1 MIDERIIELY
11 RSQLAASNEE
21 KGMLYAQVKSLT
33 EEVSMLRQSVE
44 QSKHDTSEQVK
55 ELLSELKSLHE
66 EVKAKDKRIAE
77 LEERLSDALAQIK
90 LGNKKRFVRT
100 SEQVKLL
107 NNRDKD
113 VRSEEK
119 SDYDGSTNAPLH
131 GEQEDSHENLPST
144 SKKSAVSR
152 ASKTPNHVD
161 ETVVHELK
169 DYYELPE
176 GARFM
181 KRKGEI
187 DLCYY
192 TVFEY
197 HPAKIVKHVYE
208 VARVQLSDGSFEPTM
223 ECPNIVERC
232 PFSARMFAEMLSWK
246 YVYNLSVNKIR
257 RRLASLG
264 VFLSRSSLNRYLHM
278 GIRAIREKL
287 EVLFRNEVKDTDYLM
302 IDETCALIGMVKNN
316 QKSFK
321 KKYIWAFYA
330 HLKKMVYYLYEQ
342 GSRARKVVTD
352 FLDTFCGYISSDG
365 YVAYSVFDDAERYPE
380 IIRCGCWTHARRL
393 FVEALDS
400 CSEARTV
407 INDIA
412 DLFKVEAECAK
423 KELDA
428 HERKTERE
436 NRSVPIMTRIYCRI
450 KSLSKDAVIMSNS
463 LMKKA
468 INYMLNQWE
477 SLRNFILDGRVQLS
491 NNLCEQRMKPLK
503 LNLKV
508 CQNIGSETAAENAS
522 FMFSLMESCKLNKL
536 KEEPYME
543 MLFNSLCMEEVDWK
557 QNLPCFYKQ

>member
-11 RSQLAASNEE
+11 RSQLAAANEE
-21 KGMLYAQVKSLT
+21 KGMLYAQVKALT
-33 EEVSMLRQSVE
+33 EEVSMLRSSMQ
-44 QSKHDTSEQVK
+44 DTSQRID
-55 ELLSELKSLHE
+55 ELLSEIKSLHDTL
-66 EVKAKDKRIAE
+66 KAKDKRIAD
-77 LEERLSDALAQIK
+77 LEKQLSDALEQNK
-90 LGNKKRFVRT
+90 LGRKKRFVRS
-100 SEQVKLL
+100 SEQARLL

-113 VRSEEK
+113 VRAEER
-119 SDYDGSTNAPLH
+119 SDYDGSSNAQLQ
-131 GEQEDSHENLPST
+131 GNQEEEGQQERQNTT
-144 SKKSAVSR
+144 SKKEAASR
-152 ASKTPNHVD
+152 APKTPNHVD

-197 HPAKIVKHVYE
+197 QSAKIIKHVYE
-208 VARVQLSDGSFEPTM
+208 VARVQLADGSFEPTM
-223 ECPNIVERC
+223 DCPNIVDRC

-257 RRLASLG
+257 RRLSSLG
-264 VFLSRSSLNRYLHM
+264 VFLSRSTLNRYLHM
-278 GIRAIREKL
+278 GIRAIRAKL
-287 EVLFRNEVKDTDYLM
+287 EELFRNEVKDTDYLM
-302 IDETCALIGMVKNN
+302 IDETCALIGMVKND

-330 HLKKMVYYLYEQ
+330 HLKKMVYYLYES

-352 FLDTFCGYISSDG
+352 FLDAFCGYISSDG
-365 YVAYSVFDDAERYPE
+365 YVAYSVFDDAEKYPE

-393 FVEALDS
+393 FVEALES

-407 INDIA
+407 INDVA
-412 DLFKVEAECAK
+412 DLFKVEAECEK
-423 KELDA
+423 KGLDVQA
-428 HERKTERE
+428 RKIERE
-436 NRSVPIMTRIYCRI
+436 NRSSHIMTRIYCRI
-450 KSLSKDAVIMSNS
+450 KSLSHDTAIMANS

-468 INYMLNQWE
+468 VAYMLNQWE

-491 NNLCEQRMKPLK
+491 NNLCEQRMKPIK

-543 MLFNSLCMEEVDWK
+543 MLFNSLCMEQVDWK

>member
-11 RSQLAASNEE
+11 RSQLAAANEE
-21 KGMLYAQVKSLT
+21 KGMLYAQVKALT
-33 EEVSMLRQSVE
+33 EEVSMLRSSMQ
-44 QSKHDTSEQVK
+44 DTSQRID
-55 ELLSELKSLHE
+55 ELLSEIKSLHDTL
-66 EVKAKDKRIAE
+66 KAKDKRIAD
-77 LEERLSDALAQIK
+77 LEKQLSDALEQNK
-90 LGNKKRFVRT
+90 LGRKKRFVRS
-100 SEQVKLL
+100 SEQARLL

-113 VRSEEK
+113 VRAEER
-119 SDYDGSTNAPLH
+119 SDYDGSSNAQLQ
-131 GEQEDSHENLPST
+131 GNQEEEGQQERQNTT
-144 SKKSAVSR
+144 SKKEAASR
-152 ASKTPNHVD
+152 APKTPNHVD

-169 DYYELPE
+169 EYYELPE

-197 HPAKIVKHVYE
+197 QPAKIVKHVYE
-208 VARVQLSDGSFEPTM
+208 VARVQLADGSFEPTM
-223 ECPNIVERC
+223 DCPNIVDRC

-257 RRLASLG
+257 RRLSSLG
-264 VFLSRSSLNRYLHM
+264 VFLSRSTLNRYLHM
-278 GIRAIREKL
+278 GIRTIREKL
-287 EVLFRNEVKDTDYLM
+287 EELFRNEVKDTDYLM
-302 IDETCALIGMVKNN
+302 IDETCALIGMVKND

-330 HLKKMVYYLYEQ
+330 HLKKMVYYLYES

-365 YVAYSVFDDAERYPE
+365 YVAYSVFDDAEKYPE

-393 FVEALDS
+393 FVEALES

-407 INDIA
+407 INDVA
-412 DLFKVEAECAK
+412 DLFKVEAECEK
-423 KELDA
+423 KGLDVQS
-428 HERKTERE
+428 RKIERE
-436 NRSVPIMTRIYCRI
+436 NRSSHIMTRIYCRI
-450 KSLSKDAVIMSNS
+450 KSLSQDTVIMANS

-468 INYMLNQWE
+468 VTYMLNQWE

-491 NNLCEQRMKPLK
+491 NNLCEQRMKPIK

-543 MLFNSLCMEEVDWK
+543 SLFNSLCMEQVDWK

>member
-11 RSQLAASNEE
+11 RSQLAAANEE
-21 KGMLYAQVKSLT
+21 KGMLYAQVKALT
-33 EEVSMLRQSVE
+33 EEVSMLRLSME
-44 QSKHDTSEQVK
+44 QSKQATDDF
-55 ELLSELKSLHE
+55 LSEIKSLCKKVE
-66 EVKAKDKRIAE
+66 EKDKRIAN
-77 LEERLSDALAQIK
+77 LEQQLSDALEQSK
-90 LGNKKRFVRT
+90 LGRKKRFVRS
-100 SEQVKLL
+100 SEQARLL

-113 VRSEEK
+113 VRAEEK
-119 SDYDGSTNAPLH
+119 SDYDGSSNAPLQDNQEEEIQ
-131 GEQEDSHENLPST
+131 EQQDT
-144 SKKSAVSR
+144 SKKEAAPRSP
-152 ASKTPNHVD
+152 KIPNHADETITHKVD
-161 ETVVHELK
+161 E
-169 DYYELPE
+169 YYKLPE
-176 GARFM
+176 GARYM
-181 KRKGEI
+181 QRNGEL

-197 HPAKIVKHVYE
+197 QPAKIIKHVYE
-208 VARVQLSDGSFEPTM
+208 VARVQLADGSFEPTM
-223 ECPNIVERC
+223 KCPNIVERC

-264 VFLSRSSLNRYLHM
+264 VFLSRSTLNRYLHM

-287 EVLFRNEVKDTDYLM
+287 EELFRNEVKDTDYLM
-302 IDETCALIGMVKNN
+302 IDETCALVGMVKKN

-330 HLKKMVYYLYEQ
+330 HLKNMVYYLYEE

-352 FLDTFCGYISSDG
+352 FLDTFYGYISSDG
-365 YVAYSVFDDAERYPE
+365 YVAYSIFDDAEKYPE

-393 FVEALDS
+393 FVEALES

-407 INDIA
+407 INDVA
-412 DLFKVEAECAK
+412 DLFKVEAECEK
-423 KELDA
+423 KDYDVL
-428 HERKTERE
+428 ERKTERE
-436 NRSVPIMTRIYCRI
+436 KRSVPIMTRIYCRV
-450 KSLSKDAVIMSNS
+450 KSLSKDAAIMSNS

-468 INYMLNQWE
+468 VNYMLNQWE

-491 NNLCEQRMKPLK
+491 NNLCEQRMKPIK

-522 FMFSLMESCKLNKL
+522 FMFSLIESCKLNKL

-543 MLFNSLCMEEVDWK
+543 TLFNSLCMEKVDWK
-557 QNLPCFYKQ
+557 QNLPCFYKQKC

>member
-11 RSQLAASNEE
+11 RSQLAAANEE
-21 KGMLYAQVKSLT
+21 KGMLYAQVKALT
-33 EEVSMLRQSVE
+33 EEVSMLRLSME
-44 QSKHDTSEQVK
+44 QSKQATNEF
-55 ELLSELKSLHE
+55 LSEIKSLCQRLE
-66 EVKAKDKRIAE
+66 EKDKRIAD
-77 LEERLSDALAQIK
+77 LEEKLSNAQEQNK
-90 LGNKKRFVRT
+90 LGRKKRFVRS
-100 SEQVKLL
+100 SEQARLL

-113 VRSEEK
+113 VRAEER
-119 SDYDGSTNAPLH
+119 SDYDGSSNAQLQGNQEEDIPQ
-131 GEQEDSHENLPST
+131 EQQDTT
-144 SKKSAVSR
+144 SKKEAAPR
-152 ASKTPNHVD
+152 APKTPNHVD

-169 DYYELPE
+169 DYYDLPE

-197 HPAKIVKHVYE
+197 QPAKIIKHVYE
-208 VARVQLSDGSFEPTM
+208 VARVQLADGTFKPTM
-223 ECPNIVERC
+223 DCPNIVDRC

-264 VFLSRSSLNRYLHM
+264 VFLSRSTLNRYLHM

-287 EVLFRNEVKDTDYLM
+287 EELFRNEVKDTDYLM
-302 IDETCALIGMVKNN
+302 IDETCALIGMVKND

-330 HLKKMVYYLYEQ
+330 HLKKMVYYLYES

-352 FLDTFCGYISSDG
+352 FLDAFCGYISSDG
-365 YVAYSVFDDAERYPE
+365 YVAYSVFDDAEKYPE

-393 FVEALDS
+393 FVEALES
-400 CSEARTV
+400 CCEARTV
-407 INDIA
+407 INDVA
-412 DLFKVEAECAK
+412 DLFKVEAECEK
-423 KELDA
+423 KGLDVQA
-428 HERKTERE
+428 RKIERE

-450 KSLSKDAVIMSNS
+450 KSLSKDTTTMANS

-468 INYMLNQWE
+468 VTYMLNQWE

-491 NNLCEQRMKPLK
+491 NNLCEQRMKPIK

-543 MLFNSLCMEEVDWK
+543 TLFNSLGMEQVDWK

>member
-11 RSQLAASNEE
+11 RSQLAAANEE
-21 KGMLYAQVKSLT
+21 KGMLYAQVKALT
-33 EEVSMLRQSVE
+33 EEVSMLRSSMQ
-44 QSKHDTSEQVK
+44 DTSK
-55 ELLSELKSLHE
+55 RIDELLSEIKSLHDTL
-66 EVKAKDKRIAE
+66 KAKDKRIAD
-77 LEERLSDALAQIK
+77 LEKQLSDALEQNK
-90 LGNKKRFVRT
+90 LGRKKRFVRS
-100 SEQVKLL
+100 SEQAKLL

-113 VRSEEK
+113 VRGEEK
-119 SDYDGSTNAPLH
+119 SDYDGSSDVPLQ
-131 GEQEDSHENLPST
+131 GNQDEDIQQEQQET
-144 SKKSAVSR
+144 CKKEVASR
-152 ASKTPNHVD
+152 SSKTPNYADETITHKVD
-161 ETVVHELK
+161 E
-169 DYYELPE
+169 YYELPE

-197 HPAKIVKHVYE
+197 QPAKIIKHVYE
-208 VARVQLSDGSFEPTM
+208 VARVQLADGTFEPTM

-287 EVLFRNEVKDTDYLM
+287 EELFRYEVKDTDYLM
-302 IDETCALIGMVKNN
+302 IDETCALIGMVKND

-330 HLKKMVYYLYEQ
+330 QLKKMVYYLYES

-365 YVAYSVFDDAERYPE
+365 YVAYSVFDDAEKYPE

-400 CSEARTV
+400 CSDARIV
-407 INDIA
+407 INDVA

-423 KELDA
+423 KGLDA
-428 HERKTERE
+428 LERKTERE

-450 KSLSKDAVIMSNS
+450 KSLSKDTAIMANS

-468 INYMLNQWE
+468 VSYMLNQWE

-491 NNLCEQRMKPLK
+491 NNLCEQRMKPIK

-536 KEEPYME
+536 KEEPYIE
-543 MLFNSLCMEEVDWK
+543 TLFNSLCMEQVDWK

>member
-11 RSQLAASNEE
+11 RSQLAVANEE
-21 KGMLYAQVKSLT
+21 KGMLYAQVKALT
-33 EEVSMLRQSVE
+33 EEVSMLRLSME
-44 QSKHDTSEQVK
+44 QSKQATD
-55 ELLSELKSLHE
+55 ELLSEIKSLCQRLE
-66 EVKAKDKRIAE
+66 EKDKRIAD
-77 LEERLSDALAQIK
+77 LEEQLSNAQEQNK
-90 LGNKKRFVRT
+90 LGRKKRFVRS
-100 SEQVKLL
+100 SEQVRLL

-113 VRSEEK
+113 VRAEEK
-119 SDYDGSTNAPLH
+119 SDYDGSSNAQLQGNQEEEGH
-131 GEQEDSHENLPST
+131 QEQQNTT
-144 SKKSAVSR
+144 SKKEAAPR
-152 ASKTPNHVD
+152 APKTPNHVD

-197 HPAKIVKHVYE
+197 QPAKIIKHVYE
-208 VARVQLSDGSFEPTM
+208 VARVQLADGSFEPTM
-223 ECPNIVERC
+223 DCPNIVDRC

-264 VFLSRSSLNRYLHM
+264 VFLSRSSLNHYLHM

-287 EVLFRNEVKDTDYLM
+287 EELFRNEVKDTDYLM
-302 IDETCALIGMVKNN
+302 IDETCALIGMAKND

-330 HLKKMVYYLYEQ
+330 HLKKMVYYLYES

-352 FLDTFCGYISSDG
+352 FLDAFCGYISSDG
-365 YVAYSVFDDAERYPE
+365 YVAYSVFDDAEKYPE

-400 CSEARTV
+400 CSDARIV
-407 INDIA
+407 INDVA
-412 DLFKVEAECAK
+412 DLFKVEAECEK
-423 KELDA
+423 KGLDVQA
-428 HERKTERE
+428 RKIERE
-436 NRSVPIMTRIYCRI
+436 NRSSHIMTRIYCRI
-450 KSLSKDAVIMSNS
+450 KSLSKDTAIMANS

-468 INYMLNQWE
+468 VTYMLNQWE

-491 NNLCEQRMKPLK
+491 NNLCEQRMKPIK

-543 MLFNSLCMEEVDWK
+543 TLFNCLCMEQVDWK

>member
-11 RSQLAASNEE
+11 RSQLAAANEE
-21 KGMLYAQVKSLT
+21 KGMLYAQVKALT
-33 EEVSMLRQSVE
+33 EEVSMLRSSMQ
-44 QSKHDTSEQVK
+44 DTSK
-55 ELLSELKSLHE
+55 RIDELLSEIKSLHDTL
-66 EVKAKDKRIAE
+66 KAKDKRIAD
-77 LEERLSDALAQIK
+77 LEQQLSDALEQNK
-90 LGNKKRFVRT
+90 LGRKKRFVRS
-100 SEQVKLL
+100 SEQARLL

-113 VRSEEK
+113 VRAEER
-119 SDYDGSTNAPLH
+119 SDYDGSSNAQLQGNQEEEGPQ
-131 GEQEDSHENLPST
+131 EQQNIT
-144 SKKSAVSR
+144 SKKEAAPR
-152 ASKTPNHVD
+152 APKTPNHVD

-169 DYYELPE
+169 EYYELPE

-197 HPAKIVKHVYE
+197 LPAKIIKHVYE
-208 VARVQLSDGSFEPTM
+208 VARVLLADGRFEPTM
-223 ECPNIVERC
+223 DCPNIVDRC

-264 VFLSRSSLNRYLHM
+264 VFLSRSTLNRYLHM

-287 EVLFRNEVKDTDYLM
+287 EELFRNEVKDTDYLM
-302 IDETCALIGMVKNN
+302 IDETCALIGMVKND

-330 HLKKMVYYLYEQ
+330 HLKKMVYYLYES

-365 YVAYSVFDDAERYPE
+365 YVAYSVFDDAEKYPE

-393 FVEALDS
+393 FVEALES

-407 INDIA
+407 INDVA
-412 DLFKVEAECAK
+412 DLFKVEAECEK
-423 KELDA
+423 KGLDVQS
-428 HERKTERE
+428 RKIERE
-436 NRSVPIMTRIYCRI
+436 NRSSHIMTRIYCRI
-450 KSLSKDAVIMSNS
+450 KSLSQDTAIMANS

-468 INYMLNQWE
+468 VTYMLNQWE

-491 NNLCEQRMKPLK
+491 NNLCEQRMKPIK

-543 MLFNSLCMEEVDWK
+543 TLFNSLCMEQVDWK

>member
-11 RSQLAASNEE
+11 RSQLAAANEE
-21 KGMLYAQVKSLT
+21 KGMLYAQVKALT
-33 EEVSMLRQSVE
+33 EEVSMLRSSMQ
-44 QSKHDTSEQVK
+44 DTSK
-55 ELLSELKSLHE
+55 RIDELLSEIKSLHDTL
-66 EVKAKDKRIAE
+66 KAKDKRIAD
-77 LEERLSDALAQIK
+77 LEKQLSDALEQNK
-90 LGNKKRFVRT
+90 LGRKKRFVRS
-100 SEQVKLL
+100 SEQARLL

-113 VRSEEK
+113 VRAEER
-119 SDYDGSTNAPLH
+119 SDYDGSSNAQLQGNQEEEGPQ
-131 GEQEDSHENLPST
+131 EQQNIT
-144 SKKSAVSR
+144 SKKEAAPR
-152 ASKTPNHVD
+152 APKTPNHVD

-169 DYYELPE
+169 EYYELPE

-197 HPAKIVKHVYE
+197 LPAKIIKHVYE
-208 VARVQLSDGSFEPTM
+208 VARVLLADGRFEPTM
-223 ECPNIVERC
+223 DCPNIVDRC

-264 VFLSRSSLNRYLHM
+264 VFLSRSTLNRYLHM

-287 EVLFRNEVKDTDYLM
+287 EELFRNEVKDTDYLM
-302 IDETCALIGMVKNN
+302 IDETCALIGMVKND

-330 HLKKMVYYLYEQ
+330 HLKKMVYYLYES

-365 YVAYSVFDDAERYPE
+365 YVAYSVFDDAEKYPE

-393 FVEALDS
+393 FVEALES
-400 CSEARTV
+400 CSEAITV
-407 INDIA
+407 INDVA
-412 DLFKVEAECAK
+412 DLFKVEAECEK
-423 KELDA
+423 KGLDVQS
-428 HERKTERE
+428 RKIERE
-436 NRSVPIMTRIYCRI
+436 NRSSPIMTRIYCRI
-450 KSLSKDAVIMSNS
+450 KSLSQDTAIMANS

-468 INYMLNQWE
+468 VTYMLNQWE

-491 NNLCEQRMKPLK
+491 NNLCEQRMKPIK

-543 MLFNSLCMEEVDWK
+543 TLFNSLCMEQVDWK

>member
-11 RSQLAASNEE
+11 RSQLAVANEE
-21 KGMLYAQVKSLT
+21 KGMLYAQVKALT
-33 EEVSMLRQSVE
+33 EEVSMLRLSME
-44 QSKHDTSEQVK
+44 QSKQATD
-55 ELLSELKSLHE
+55 ELLSEIKSLCQRLE
-66 EVKAKDKRIAE
+66 EKDKRIAD
-77 LEERLSDALAQIK
+77 LEEQLSNAQEQNK
-90 LGNKKRFVRT
+90 LGRKKRFVRS
-100 SEQVKLL
+100 SEQVRLL

-113 VRSEEK
+113 VRAEEK
-119 SDYDGSTNAPLH
+119 SDYDGSSNAQLQGNQEEEGH
-131 GEQEDSHENLPST
+131 QEQQNTT
-144 SKKSAVSR
+144 SKKEAAPR
-152 ASKTPNHVD
+152 APKTPNHVD

-197 HPAKIVKHVYE
+197 QPAKIIKHVYE
-208 VARVQLSDGSFEPTM
+208 VARVQLADGSFEPTM
-223 ECPNIVERC
+223 DCPNIVDRC

-264 VFLSRSSLNRYLHM
+264 VFLSRSSLNHYLHM

-287 EVLFRNEVKDTDYLM
+287 EELFRNEVKDTDYLM
-302 IDETCALIGMVKNN
+302 IDETCALIGMVKND

-330 HLKKMVYYLYEQ
+330 HLKKMVYYLYES

-352 FLDTFCGYISSDG
+352 FLDAFCGYISSDG
-365 YVAYSVFDDAERYPE
+365 YVAYSVFDDAEKYPE

-400 CSEARTV
+400 CSDARIV
-407 INDIA
+407 INDVA
-412 DLFKVEAECAK
+412 DLFKVEAECEK
-423 KELDA
+423 KGLDVQA
-428 HERKTERE
+428 RKIERE
-436 NRSVPIMTRIYCRI
+436 NRSSHIMTRIYCRI
-450 KSLSKDAVIMSNS
+450 KSLSKDTAIMANS

-468 INYMLNQWE
+468 VTYMLNQWE

-491 NNLCEQRMKPLK
+491 NNLCEQRMKPIK

-543 MLFNSLCMEEVDWK
+543 TLFNCLCMEQVDWK

>member
-11 RSQLAASNEE
+11 RSQLAVANEE
-21 KGMLYAQVKSLT
+21 KGMLYAQVKALT
-33 EEVSMLRQSVE
+33 EEVSMLRLSME
-44 QSKHDTSEQVK
+44 QSRQATD
-55 ELLSELKSLHE
+55 ELLSEIKSLCQRLE
-66 EVKAKDKRIAE
+66 EKDKRIAD
-77 LEERLSDALAQIK
+77 LEEQLSNAQEQNK
-90 LGNKKRFVRT
+90 LGRKKRFVRS
-100 SEQVKLL
+100 SEQARLL

-113 VRSEEK
+113 VRAEER
-119 SDYDGSTNAPLH
+119 SDYDGSSNAQLQGNQEEEGH
-131 GEQEDSHENLPST
+131 QEQQNTT
-144 SKKSAVSR
+144 SKKEAAPR
-152 ASKTPNHVD
+152 APKTPNHVD
-161 ETVVHELK
+161 ETVVHEVK

-197 HPAKIVKHVYE
+197 QPAKIIKHVYE
-208 VARVQLSDGSFEPTM
+208 VARVQLADGSFEPTM
-223 ECPNIVERC
+223 DCPNIVDRC

-264 VFLSRSSLNRYLHM
+264 VFLSRSTLNHYLHM

-287 EVLFRNEVKDTDYLM
+287 EELFRNEVKDTDYLM
-302 IDETCALIGMVKNN
+302 IDETCALIGMVKND

-330 HLKKMVYYLYEQ
+330 HLKKMVYYLYES

-365 YVAYSVFDDAERYPE
+365 YVAYSVFDDAEKYPE

-400 CSEARTV
+400 CSDARIV
-407 INDIA
+407 INDVA
-412 DLFKVEAECAK
+412 DLFKVEAECEK
-423 KELDA
+423 KGLDVQA
-428 HERKTERE
+428 RKIERE
-436 NRSVPIMTRIYCRI
+436 NRSSHIMTRIYCRI
-450 KSLSKDAVIMSNS
+450 KSLSKDTAIMANS

-468 INYMLNQWE
+468 VTYMLNQWE

-491 NNLCEQRMKPLK
+491 NNLCEQRMKPIK

-543 MLFNSLCMEEVDWK
+543 SLFISLGMEQVDWK

>member
-11 RSQLAASNEE
+11 RSQLAAANEE
-21 KGMLYAQVKSLT
+21 KGMLYAQVKALT
-33 EEVSMLRQSVE
+33 EEVSMLRSSIQ
-44 QSKHDTSEQVK
+44 DTSQRID
-55 ELLSELKSLHE
+55 ELLTEIKSLHE
-66 EVKAKDKRIAE
+66 TLKAKDKRIAD
-77 LEERLSDALAQIK
+77 LEEQLSNAQEQNK
-90 LGNKKRFVRT
+90 LGRKKRFVRS
-100 SEQVKLL
+100 SEQAKLL

-113 VRSEEK
+113 VRAEEK
-119 SDYDGSTNAPLH
+119 SDYDGSSNAPLQ
-131 GEQEDSHENLPST
+131 GNQEEDTQQEQQET
-144 SKKSAVSR
+144 SKKEAAPR
-152 ASKTPNHVD
+152 APKTPNHVD

-187 DLCYY
+187 DICYY
-192 TVFEY
+192 TVLEY
-197 HPAKIVKHVYE
+197 QPAKIIKHVYE
-208 VARVQLSDGSFEPTM
+208 VARVQLADGTFEPTM

-287 EVLFRNEVKDTDYLM
+287 EELFRNEVKDTDYLM
-302 IDETCALIGMVKNN
+302 IDETCALIGMVKND

-330 HLKKMVYYLYEQ
+330 HLKKMVYYLYES

-365 YVAYSVFDDAERYPE
+365 YVAYSVFDDAEKYPD

-400 CSEARTV
+400 CSDARIV
-407 INDIA
+407 INDVA
-412 DLFKVEAECAK
+412 DLFKVEAECEK

-428 HERKTERE
+428 QERKTERE
-436 NRSVPIMTRIYCRI
+436 NRSVPIMARIYCRI
-450 KSLSKDAVIMSNS
+450 KSLSKDTATMANS

-468 INYMLNQWE
+468 VTYMLNQWE

-491 NNLCEQRMKPLK
+491 NNLCEQRMKPIK

-543 MLFNSLCMEEVDWK
+543 MLFNSLCMEQVDWK

>member
-11 RSQLAASNEE
+11 RSQLAAANEE
-21 KGMLYAQVKSLT
+21 KGMLYAQVKALT
-33 EEVSMLRQSVE
+33 EEVSMLRSSMQ
-44 QSKHDTSEQVK
+44 DTSRRID
-55 ELLSELKSLHE
+55 ELLSEIKSLHDTL
-66 EVKAKDKRIAE
+66 KAKDKRIAD
-77 LEERLSDALAQIK
+77 LEKQLSDALEQNK
-90 LGNKKRFVRT
+90 LGRKKRFVRS
-100 SEQVKLL
+100 SEQTRLL

-113 VRSEEK
+113 VRAEEK
-119 SDYDGSTNAPLH
+119 SDYDGSSNAQLQ
-131 GEQEDSHENLPST
+131 GNQEEESQQAQQNTT
-144 SKKSAVSR
+144 SKKEAAPR
-152 ASKTPNHVD
+152 APKTPNHVD
-161 ETVVHELK
+161 ETVVHEVK

-197 HPAKIVKHVYE
+197 QPAKIIKHVYE
-208 VARVQLSDGSFEPTM
+208 VARVQLADGSFEPTM
-223 ECPNIVERC
+223 DCPNIVDRC

-264 VFLSRSSLNRYLHM
+264 VFLSRSTLNHYLHM

-287 EVLFRNEVKDTDYLM
+287 EELFRNEVKDTDYLM

-330 HLKKMVYYLYEQ
+330 HLKKMVYYLYES

-365 YVAYSVFDDAERYPE
+365 YVAYSVFDDAEKYPE

-393 FVEALDS
+393 FVEALES

-407 INDIA
+407 INDVA
-412 DLFKVEAECAK
+412 DLFKVEAECEK
-423 KELDA
+423 KGLDVQT
-428 HERKTERE
+428 RKIERE
-436 NRSVPIMTRIYCRI
+436 NRSSHIMTRIYCRI
-450 KSLSKDAVIMSNS
+450 KSLSKDTAIMANS

-468 INYMLNQWE
+468 VTYMLNQWE

-491 NNLCEQRMKPLK
+491 NNLCEQRMKPIK

-543 MLFNSLCMEEVDWK
+543 TLFNSLCMEQVDWK

>member
-11 RSQLAASNEE
+11 RSQLAAANEE
-21 KGMLYAQVKSLT
+21 KGMLYAQVKALT
-33 EEVSMLRQSVE
+33 EEVSMLRSSMQ
-44 QSKHDTSEQVK
+44 DTSK
-55 ELLSELKSLHE
+55 RIDELLSEIKSLHDTL
-66 EVKAKDKRIAE
+66 KAKDKRIAD
-77 LEERLSDALAQIK
+77 LEKQLSDALEQNK
-90 LGNKKRFVRT
+90 LGRKKRFVRS
-100 SEQVKLL
+100 SEQARLL

-113 VRSEEK
+113 VRAEER
-119 SDYDGSTNAPLH
+119 SDYDGSSNAQLQGNQEEEGPQ
-131 GEQEDSHENLPST
+131 EQQNIT
-144 SKKSAVSR
+144 SKKEAAPR
-152 ASKTPNHVD
+152 APKTPNHVD

-169 DYYELPE
+169 EYYELPE

-197 HPAKIVKHVYE
+197 QPAKIIKHVYE
-208 VARVQLSDGSFEPTM
+208 VARVLLADGRFEPTM
-223 ECPNIVERC
+223 DCPNIVDRC

-264 VFLSRSSLNRYLHM
+264 VFLSRSTLNRYLHM

-287 EVLFRNEVKDTDYLM
+287 EELFRNEVKDTDYLM
-302 IDETCALIGMVKNN
+302 IDETCALIGMVKND

-330 HLKKMVYYLYEQ
+330 HLKKMVYYLYEE

-365 YVAYSVFDDAERYPE
+365 YVAYSVFDDAEKYPE

-393 FVEALDS
+393 FVEALES
-400 CSEARTV
+400 CSEAITV
-407 INDIA
+407 INDVA
-412 DLFKVEAECAK
+412 DLFKVEAECEK
-423 KELDA
+423 KGLDVQS
-428 HERKTERE
+428 RKIERE
-436 NRSVPIMTRIYCRI
+436 NRSSHIMTRIYCRI
-450 KSLSKDAVIMSNS
+450 KSLSQDTAIMANS

-468 INYMLNQWE
+468 VTYMLNQWE

-491 NNLCEQRMKPLK
+491 NNLCEQRMKPIK

-543 MLFNSLCMEEVDWK
+543 TLFNSLCMEQVDWK

>member
-11 RSQLAASNEE
+11 RSQLAAANEE
-21 KGMLYAQVKSLT
+21 KGMLYAQVKALT
-33 EEVSMLRQSVE
+33 EEVSMLRSSMQ
-44 QSKHDTSEQVK
+44 DTSQRID
-55 ELLSELKSLHE
+55 ELLSEIKSLHDTL
-66 EVKAKDKRIAE
+66 KAKDKRIAD
-77 LEERLSDALAQIK
+77 LEKQLSDALEQNK
-90 LGNKKRFVRT
+90 LGRKKRFVRS
-100 SEQVKLL
+100 SEQARLL

-113 VRSEEK
+113 VRAEER
-119 SDYDGSTNAPLH
+119 SDYDGSSNAQLQ
-131 GEQEDSHENLPST
+131 GNQEEEGHQERQNTT
-144 SKKSAVSR
+144 SKKEAASR
-152 ASKTPNHVD
+152 APKTPNHVD

-197 HPAKIVKHVYE
+197 QSAKIIKHVYE
-208 VARVQLSDGSFEPTM
+208 VARVQLADGSFEPTM
-223 ECPNIVERC
+223 DCPNIVDRC

-257 RRLASLG
+257 RRLSSLG
-264 VFLSRSSLNRYLHM
+264 VFLSRSTLNRYLHM
-278 GIRAIREKL
+278 GIRAIRAKL
-287 EVLFRNEVKDTDYLM
+287 EELFRNEVKDTDYLM
-302 IDETCALIGMVKNN
+302 IDETCALIGMVKND

-330 HLKKMVYYLYEQ
+330 HLKKMVYYLYES

-352 FLDTFCGYISSDG
+352 FLDAFCGYISSDG
-365 YVAYSVFDDAERYPE
+365 YMAYSVFDDAEKYPE

-393 FVEALDS
+393 FVEALES

-407 INDIA
+407 INDVA
-412 DLFKVEAECAK
+412 DLFKVEAECEK
-423 KELDA
+423 KGLDVQA
-428 HERKTERE
+428 RKIERE
-436 NRSVPIMTRIYCRI
+436 NRSSHIMTRIYCRI
-450 KSLSKDAVIMSNS
+450 KSLSHDTAIMANS

-468 INYMLNQWE
+468 VAYMLNQWE

-491 NNLCEQRMKPLK
+491 NNLCEQRMKPIK

-543 MLFNSLCMEEVDWK
+543 MLFNSLCMEQVDWK

>member
-11 RSQLAASNEE
+11 RSQLAAANEE
-21 KGMLYAQVKSLT
+21 KGMLYAQVKALT
-33 EEVSMLRQSVE
+33 EEVSMLRLSME
-44 QSKHDTSEQVK
+44 QSKQATNEF
-55 ELLSELKSLHE
+55 LSEIKSLCQRLE
-66 EVKAKDKRIAE
+66 EKDKRIAD
-77 LEERLSDALAQIK
+77 LEEKLSNAQEQNK
-90 LGNKKRFVRT
+90 LGRKKRFVRS
-100 SEQVKLL
+100 SEQAKLL

-113 VRSEEK
+113 VRAEEK
-119 SDYDGSTNAPLH
+119 SDYDGSSNAQLQGNQEEDIPQ
-131 GEQEDSHENLPST
+131 EQQDTT
-144 SKKSAVSR
+144 SKKEAAPR
-152 ASKTPNHVD
+152 APKTPNHVD

-169 DYYELPE
+169 DYYDLPE

-181 KRKGEI
+181 KRKDEI

-197 HPAKIVKHVYE
+197 QPAKIIKHVYE
-208 VARVQLSDGSFEPTM
+208 VARVQLADGTFKPTM
-223 ECPNIVERC
+223 DCPNIVDRC

-287 EVLFRNEVKDTDYLM
+287 EELFRNEVKDTDYLM
-302 IDETCALIGMVKNN
+302 IDETCALIGMVKNE

-330 HLKKMVYYLYEQ
+330 HLKKMVYYLYES

-365 YVAYSVFDDAERYPE
+365 YVAYSVFDDAKKYPE

-393 FVEALDS
+393 FVEALES

-407 INDIA
+407 INDVA
-412 DLFKVEAECAK
+412 DLFKVEAECEK
-423 KELDA
+423 KGLDVQA
-428 HERKTERE
+428 RKIERE

-450 KSLSKDAVIMSNS
+450 KSLSKDTTTMANS

-468 INYMLNQWE
+468 VTYMLNQWE

-491 NNLCEQRMKPLK
+491 NNLCEQRMKPIK

-543 MLFNSLCMEEVDWK
+543 TLFNSLCMEQVDWK

>member
-11 RSQLAASNEE
+11 RSQFAAANEE
-21 KGMLYAQVKSLT
+21 KRMLYAQVKALT
-33 EEVSMLRQSVE
+33 EEVSMLRQSMD
-44 QSKHDTSEQVK
+44 QSKQAIDA
-55 ELLSELKSLHE
+55 LLAEIKSLC
-66 EVKAKDKRIAE
+66 KK
-77 LEERLSDALAQIK
+77 LEEKDNWIADLEQQLYDAHEQAK
-90 LGNKKRFVRT
+90 LGKKKRFVRS
-100 SEQVKLL
+100 SEQSKLL

-113 VRSEEK
+113 VRAEEK
-119 SDYDGSTNAPLH
+119 SDYDGSSNTQLQDNQ
-131 GEQEDSHENLPST
+131 EEDSHQEQQDT
-144 SKKSAVSR
+144 SPKEAAPR
-152 ASKTPNHVD
+152 TSKTPNHADETITHKVD
-161 ETVVHELK
+161 E
-169 DYYELPE
+169 YYELPT

-181 KRKGEI
+181 KRNGEI

-197 HPAKIVKHVYE
+197 QPAKIIKHVYE
-208 VARVQLSDGSFEPTM
+208 VARVQLADGTFKPTM
-223 ECPNIVERC
+223 ECPNIVGRC

-264 VFLSRSSLNRYLHM
+264 VFLRCSSLNRYLHM

-287 EVLFRNEVKDTDYLM
+287 EELFRNEVKDTDYLM
-302 IDETCALIGMVKNN
+302 IDETCALIGMVKNE

-330 HLKKMVYYLYEQ
+330 HLKKMLYYLYES

-352 FLDTFCGYISSDG
+352 FLDAFCGYISSDG
-365 YVAYSVFDDAERYPE
+365 YVAYSVFDDAEKYPE

-400 CSEARTV
+400 CSEARTI
-407 INDIA
+407 INDVA

-428 HERKTERE
+428 QERKTERE
-436 NRSVPIMTRIYCRI
+436 NRAVPIMTRIYCRI
-450 KSLSKDAVIMSNS
+450 KSLSKDTATMANS

-468 INYMLNQWE
+468 VTYMLNQWE

-491 NNLCEQRMKPLK
+491 NNLCEQRMKPIK

-543 MLFNSLCMEEVDWK
+543 NLFNTLGMEQVDWK

>member
-11 RSQLAASNEE
+11 RSQLAVANEE
-21 KGMLYAQVKSLT
+21 KGMLYAQVKALT
-33 EEVSMLRQSVE
+33 EEVSMLRLSME
-44 QSKHDTSEQVK
+44 QSKQATD
-55 ELLSELKSLHE
+55 ELLSEIKSLCQRLE
-66 EVKAKDKRIAE
+66 EKDKRIAD
-77 LEERLSDALAQIK
+77 LEEQLSNAQEQNK
-90 LGNKKRFVRT
+90 LGRKKRFVRS
-100 SEQVKLL
+100 SEQVRLL

-113 VRSEEK
+113 VRAEEK
-119 SDYDGSTNAPLH
+119 SDYDGSSNAQLQGNQEEEGH
-131 GEQEDSHENLPST
+131 QEQQNTT
-144 SKKSAVSR
+144 SKKEAAPR
-152 ASKTPNHVD
+152 APKTPNHVD

-197 HPAKIVKHVYE
+197 QPAKIIKHVYE
-208 VARVQLSDGSFEPTM
+208 VARVQLADGSFEPTM
-223 ECPNIVERC
+223 DCPNIVDRC

-264 VFLSRSSLNRYLHM
+264 VFLSRSTLNHYLHM

-287 EVLFRNEVKDTDYLM
+287 EELFRNEVKDTDYLM
-302 IDETCALIGMVKNN
+302 IDETCALIGMVKND

-330 HLKKMVYYLYEQ
+330 HLKKMVYYLYES

-352 FLDTFCGYISSDG
+352 FLDAFCGYISSDG
-365 YVAYSVFDDAERYPE
+365 YVAYSVFDDAEKYPE

-400 CSEARTV
+400 CSDARIV
-407 INDIA
+407 INDVA
-412 DLFKVEAECAK
+412 DLFKVEAECEK
-423 KELDA
+423 KGLDVQA
-428 HERKTERE
+428 RKIERE
-436 NRSVPIMTRIYCRI
+436 NRSSHIMTRIYCRI
-450 KSLSKDAVIMSNS
+450 KSLSKDTAIMANS

-468 INYMLNQWE
+468 VTYMLNQWE

-491 NNLCEQRMKPLK
+491 NNLCEQRMKPIK

-543 MLFNSLCMEEVDWK
+543 TLFNCLCMEQVDWK

>member
-11 RSQLAASNEE
+11 RSQLAAANEE
-21 KGMLYAQVKSLT
+21 KGLLYAQVKALT
-33 EEVSMLRQSVE
+33 EEVSMLRS
-44 QSKHDTSEQVK
+44 SMRDTSNRID
-55 ELLSELKSLHE
+55 ELLSEIKSLHE
-66 EVKAKDKRIAE
+66 TLKAKDQCIAA
-77 LEERLSDALAQIK
+77 LEEQLSNAQEQNK
-90 LGNKKRFVRT
+90 LGRKKRFVRS
-100 SEQVKLL
+100 SEQARLL

-113 VRSEEK
+113 VRAEEK
-119 SDYDGSTNAPLH
+119 SDYDGSSNAPLQ
-131 GEQEDSHENLPST
+131 GNQEEDTQQEQQET
-144 SKKSAVSR
+144 SKKEAAPR
-152 ASKTPNHVD
+152 TPKTPNHVD

-187 DLCYY
+187 DICYY
-192 TVFEY
+192 TVLEY
-197 HPAKIVKHVYE
+197 QPAKIIKHVYE
-208 VARVQLSDGSFEPTM
+208 VARVQLADGTFEPTM

-287 EVLFRNEVKDTDYLM
+287 EELFRNEVKDTDYLM
-302 IDETCALIGMVKNN
+302 IDETCALIGMVKND

-330 HLKKMVYYLYEQ
+330 HLKKMVYYLYES

-365 YVAYSVFDDAERYPE
+365 YVAYSVFDDAEKYPD

-407 INDIA
+407 INDVA

-428 HERKTERE
+428 QERKTERE

-450 KSLSKDAVIMSNS
+450 KSLSKDTAIMANS

-468 INYMLNQWE
+468 VTYMLNQWE

-491 NNLCEQRMKPLK
+491 NNLCEQRMKPIK

-543 MLFNSLCMEEVDWK
+543 TLFNSLCMEQVDWK

>member
-11 RSQLAASNEE
+11 RSQLAAANEE
-21 KGMLYAQVKSLT
+21 KGMLYAQVKALT
-33 EEVSMLRQSVE
+33 EEVSMLRS
-44 QSKHDTSEQVK
+44 SMRDTSNRID
-55 ELLSELKSLHE
+55 ELLSEIKSLHE
-66 EVKAKDKRIAE
+66 TLKAKDQRIAA
-77 LEERLSDALAQIK
+77 LEEQLSNAQEQNK
-90 LGNKKRFVRT
+90 LGRKKRFVRS
-100 SEQVKLL
+100 SEQARLL

-113 VRSEEK
+113 VRAEEK
-119 SDYDGSTNAPLH
+119 SDYDGSSNAPLQ
-131 GEQEDSHENLPST
+131 GNQEEDTRQGQQE
-144 SKKSAVSR
+144 ASR
-152 ASKTPNHVD
+152 KEAAPRAPKTPNHAD

-169 DYYELPE
+169 DYYELPQ

-197 HPAKIVKHVYE
+197 QPAKIVKHVYE
-208 VARVQLSDGSFEPTM
+208 VARVQLADGTFEPTM
-223 ECPNIVERC
+223 ECPNIVDRC

-287 EVLFRNEVKDTDYLM
+287 EELFRNEVKDTDYLM
-302 IDETCALIGMVKNN
+302 IDETCALIGMVKND

-330 HLKKMVYYLYEQ
+330 HLKKMVYYLYES
-342 GSRARKVVTD
+342 GSRARKVVTG

-365 YVAYSVFDDAERYPE
+365 YVAYSVFDDAEKYPE

-407 INDIA
+407 INDVA

-428 HERKTERE
+428 QERKTERE
-436 NRSVPIMTRIYCRI
+436 KRSVPIMTRIYCRI
-450 KSLSKDAVIMSNS
+450 KSLSKDTAVMANS

-468 INYMLNQWE
+468 VTYMLNQWE

-491 NNLCEQRMKPLK
+491 NNLCEQRMKPIK

-522 FMFSLMESCKLNKL
+522 FMFSLMESCKLNGL

-543 MLFNSLCMEEVDWK
+543 TLFNSLCMEQVDWK
-557 QNLPCFYKQ
+557 QHLPCFYKQ